1 MAEIDL
7 SKKIKEIRYISDKL
21 RSPACK
27 KLINSENSIDKC
39 LNDKSKSDQE
49 KINSINKIS
58 KLYDE
63 CPLANIFLK
72 LTTNKSKIALDLVAD
87 FN

>member
-7 SKKIKEIRYISDKL
+7 STKIQEIRQISDKL
-21 RSPACK
+21 RSPACE
-27 KLINSENSIDKC
+27 KLINSDNSIDKC
-39 LNDKSKSDQE
+39 LNDKNKSNQE
-49 KINSINKIS
+49 KINSIKKIS
-58 KLYDE
+58 KLYND

-72 LTTNKSKIALDLVAD
+72 LTTNKSKIAIDLVAD